1 MKLLPANLL
10 VAPILLALVAHL
22 SATTA
27 YAQVNIPLIIQES
40 HALGTSGVP
49 RSQDPVTVGIPLA
62 DSAGIRNASQLG
74 LAGTSAAQFRV
85 LGRWPSGNIKW
96 ILVDTLADVTA
107 GGQNARIALTSGS
120 GNFGGSDLAVDNGK
134 TITVNTGAASFV
146 LRKSN
151 FNLID
156 QAVLN
161 GKTLVTSGSSAGL
174 VVVGPSPG
182 MTVCPCPT
190 IYSSSN
196 DIGSNAVI
204 EENGPVR
211 AVIKATGQHLD
222 SDGHAYM
229 RFTVRL
235 HFYKNKS
242 FVKIVSSL
250 QNADYGSS
258 GTFAT
263 AYKGFAAY
271 EVRVTPALGDSRS
284 FSIGTSRS
292 PARGLVPS
300 NQDAFL
306 YQGYSN
312 KMEDCGWLTPD
323 TRARFAPRSYV
334 ARKLIKAQSC
344 QSTWSYAQEGYKVVR
359 GNEVIASGDRAQHPD
374 GWADL
379 EDSTGAGIEVGVNQL
394 AAYWPKALAFVAGG
408 NEVRIGIWPNQ
419 SVFGEGGQQYFQSW
433 PQYSLHTLYLN
444 FHSSKLSDPSAEFQT
459 FQSPLIARARI
470 SSYNDSG
477 AFFYPLLD
485 PKDEDN
491 YYRSLGV
498 KCCIEDYAAAKIYR
512 AYAWPN
518 GGGGNQEEMR
528 WADLMLWLQR
538 GFVGRYLDAS
548 NFYTFQ
554 IEQVFPHSDYNG
566 SERFHWRDISDS
578 ALALTVDGFPGQL
591 RSLNNDID
599 CDPGEKTC
607 GRNWIDVQHAHWYGM
622 IDYYFITGDE
632 FVKDAIEDGASD
644 VYGNP
649 KVGLVRNGTYWN
661 SRDIGAAL
669 MSDARLALF
678 YSAIGNSVAAD
689 RVFATAD
696 TILAKQVR
704 PELALSGYGDAAQGV
719 SRTRGVH
726 FGCCAGGEARF
737 AKPFEQGILSE
748 GLAEILKARGNA
760 WSEYDRT
767 SDLAYGI
774 ASFTLAEGWRT
785 NRDAPR
791 TVGCKNNT
799 GPAYEIFLD
808 KPNQPLLPSCSQTVW
823 FNFYNTAEYFGTG
836 DDWKAKFEQYLR
848 HLNLNGSFY
857 QEYGIIFPAAV
868 VGEAVHRS
876 EHRLVNVD
884 VKTTKTGGGSYSLS
898 WVVPAG
904 AERYRIKY
912 SNKEV
917 VKWLDFD
924 PETNTFGVDPS
935 THVPWFAA
943 SDVSNVPAPAT
954 AGTTQTFSVSNLDS
968 SQEFHFAMKAYVR
981 AAPDS
986 GNHK

>member
-1 MKLLPANLL
+1 MKLLRANLF
-10 VAPILLALVAHL
+10 VIPILLAIVAYL
-22 SATTA
+22 SAPA
-27 YAQVNIPLIIQES
+27 AVDAQVNIPLIVQES
-40 HALGTSGVP
+40 RVPGTSGIS

-62 DSAGIRNASQLG
+62 DSTAIHDVTRLG
-74 LAGTSAAQFRV
+74 LAGASAGQFRV

-96 ILVDTLADVTA
+96 ILMDTLADVTA
-107 GGQNARIALTSGS
+107 GGQNTRIALTNGS
-120 GNFGGSDLAVDNGK
+120 GNFGGPNLAIDSGK
-134 TITVNTGAASFV
+134 SITVNTGTASFG
-146 LRKSN
+146 LRKNN

-156 QAVLN
+156 QAVVY
-161 GKTLVTSGSSAGL
+161 GKTLVASGSSAGL

-182 MTVCPCPT
+182 MTVCPCST
-190 IYSSSN
+190 VYSSSN
-196 DIGSNAVI
+196 DPGSKVVI
-204 EENGPVR
+204 EENGPIR

-222 SDGHAYM
+222 SEGHAYM

-250 QNADYGSS
+250 QNADYGGS

-284 FSIGTSRS
+284 FSIGASRTF
-292 PARGLVPS
+292 ARSLVPV
-300 NQDAFL
+300 NDTFL

-312 KMEDCGWLTPD
+312 KMEDCGWITPD
-323 TRARFAPRSYV
+323 VRPRFAPRSYV

-359 GNEVIASGDRAQHPD
+359 GNEVMASGDRAQYPE

-394 AAYWPKALAFVAGG
+394 AAYWPKSLAVVAGAT
-408 NEVRIGIWPNQ
+408 EMRIGIWPNQ
-419 SVFGEGGQQYFQSW
+419 SQFGEGGQQYFQSW
-433 PQYSLHTLYLN
+433 PQYSLHTLFLS
-444 FHSSKLSDPSAEFQT
+444 FHGSKLSDPGAEFQKL
-459 FQSPLIARARI
+459 QSPLIARAHI
-470 SSYNDSG
+470 SSYNDSA

-485 PKDEDN
+485 PKEEDN
-491 YYRSLGV
+491 YYRSLGI
-498 KCCIEDYAAAKIYR
+498 KCCVGDYAAPKVYR
-512 AYAWPN
+512 AYAWAS

-554 IEQVFPHSDYNG
+554 IEQVFPRSDYNG

-578 ALALTVDGFPGQL
+578 ALALTVDGFPGQV

-599 CDPGEKTC
+599 CDPGEKAC

-622 IDYYFITGDE
+622 IDYYFLTGDE
-632 FVKDAIEDGASD
+632 FVKDTIEDGAND
-644 VYGNP
+644 IYGNP
-649 KVGLVRNGTYWN
+649 KVGLVKNGTYWN

-669 MSDARLALF
+669 MSNARLALF
-678 YSAIGNSVAAD
+678 YSAVGNSAASD
-689 RVFATAD
+689 RAFATAD
-696 TILAKQVR
+696 TILAKQVG
-704 PELALSGYGDAAQGV
+704 PELTLSGYGNAAQGV

-726 FGCCAGGEARF
+726 FGCCSGGEARF

-748 GLAEILKARGNA
+748 GLAEILKARGNT
-760 WSEYDRT
+760 WSDYDRN
-767 SDLAYGI
+767 SDLANGI
-774 ASFTLAEGWRT
+774 AGFTLTEGWRT
-785 NRDAPR
+785 NRDAPH

-799 GPAYEIFLD
+799 GPAYEMFLD

-823 FNFYNTAEYFGTG
+823 FNFYNLAEYFGP
-836 DDWKAKFEQYLR
+836 DADLKAKFAQYLR
-848 HLNLNGSFY
+848 HLNLNGTFY
-857 QEYGIIFPAAV
+857 QEYGLIFPGAV
-868 VGEAVHRS
+868 IAEVLHLS
-876 EHRLVNVD
+876 NHRLMNVD
-884 VKTTKTGGGSYSLS
+884 VKATKTGTGYSLS

-912 SNKEV
+912 SNKEIID
-917 VKWLDFD
+917 WLNFD
-924 PETNTFGVDPS
+924 PETNAFRVDPS

-943 SDVSNVPAPAT
+943 SDVANAPAPAA
-954 AGTTQTFSVSNLDS
+954 AGSTQTFSVGNVDS
-968 SQEFHFAMKAYVR
+968 PGEAHFAMKAYVR
-981 AAPDS
+981 AAAENGTS
-986 GNHK
+986 K

>member
-1 MKLLPANLL
+1 MKLLRAKLL
-10 VAPILLALVAHL
+10 VAPIFLAVVAYL
-22 SATTA
+22 SAPAMA
-27 YAQVNIPLIIQES
+27 YAQTNIPLIIQES
-40 HALGTSGVP
+40 RVPGTSGVP
-49 RSQDPVTVGIPLA
+49 RSQDPVSVGLPLA
-62 DSAGIRNASQLG
+62 DSAAIRDATQLG
-74 LAGTSAAQFRV
+74 LAGTSAGQFRV

-107 GGQNARIALTSGS
+107 GGQDTRIALTNGS
-120 GNFGGSDLAVDNGK
+120 GNFGGADLAVDGGK
-134 TITVNTGAASFV
+134 TIAVNTGAASFV
-146 LRKSN
+146 LRKSR

-156 QAVLN
+156 QAVVN
-161 GKTLVTSGSSAGL
+161 GKTIVASGSSAGL

-182 MTVCPCPT
+182 ITVCPCST

-196 DIGSNAVI
+196 DPASKVVI

-211 AVIKATGQHLD
+211 TVIKATGQHFD

-271 EVRVTPALGDSRS
+271 EVRVTPTLGDNRS
-284 FSIGTSRS
+284 FSIGTSHT
-292 PARGLVPS
+292 PAKGTVAA

-306 YQGYSN
+306 FQGYSN
-312 KMEDCGWLTPD
+312 KMEDCGWVTPD

-334 ARKLIKAQSC
+334 ARKLIKPQSC

-359 GNEVIASGDRAQHPD
+359 GNEVMASGDRAQYPE

-379 EDSTGAGIEVGVNQL
+379 QDSTGVGIEIGVNQL
-394 AAYWPKALAFVAGG
+394 AAYWPKSLAFTAGG
-408 NEVRIGIWPNQ
+408 AEVRIGIWPNQ
-419 SVFGEGGQQYFQSW
+419 SQFGEGGQQYFQSW
-433 PQYSLHTLYLN
+433 PQYSLHTLFLN
-444 FHSSKLSDPSAEFQT
+444 FHGSKLPDPAAEFQK
-459 FQSPLIARARI
+459 FQAPLIARVHV

-477 AFFYPLLD
+477 ALFYPLLET
-485 PKDEDN
+485 KEEDN

-498 KCCIEDYAAAKIYR
+498 KCCIEDNSAPKVYR
-512 AYAWPN
+512 TYAWAS

-548 NFYTFQ
+548 HFYAFQ
-554 IEQVFPHSDYNG
+554 VEQVFPRSDYNG
-566 SERFHWRDISDS
+566 AERFHWRDISDS
-578 ALALTVDGFPGQL
+578 ASSLTVDGFPGSV

-599 CDPGEKTC
+599 CDSGEKAC

-622 IDYYFITGDE
+622 IDYYFLTGDE

-644 VYGNP
+644 IYGNP
-649 KVGLVRNGTYWN
+649 KIGLVKNGTYWN

-678 YSAIGNSVAAD
+678 YSDLGNSADAD
-689 RVFATAD
+689 RAFSTAD
-696 TILAKQVR
+696 VILTKQVR
-704 PELALSGYGDAAQGV
+704 PELTLSGYGNATQGV

-748 GLAEILKARGNA
+748 GFAEILKAHGNT
-760 WSEYDRT
+760 WSAYDQT
-767 SDLAYGI
+767 SDLADGV
-774 ASFTLAEGWRT
+774 AGFTLTEGWRT
-785 NRDAPR
+785 NREAPDA
-791 TVGCKNNT
+791 VGCKNNT
-799 GPAYEIFLD
+799 GPAYEMFLD

-823 FNFYNTAEYFGTG
+823 FNFYNMAEYFGAAG
-836 DDWKAKFEQYLR
+836 DWKAKFEQYLR
-848 HLNLNGSFY
+848 HLNLNGTFY

-868 VGEAVHRS
+868 IGQALHPDKR
-876 EHRLVNVD
+876 RLVSVE
-884 VKTTKTGGGSYSLS
+884 VKATKTGSGYSLS

-912 SNKEV
+912 SNNEIV
-917 VKWLDFD
+917 DWLNFD
-924 PETNTFGVDPS
+924 PETNKFGVDPS

-943 SDVSNVPAPAT
+943 SDVTNAPAPAA
-954 AGTTQTFSVSNLDS
+954 AGTTQTFSVGNIDS
-968 SQEFHFAMKAYVR
+968 QGEVHFAIRAYVR
-981 AAPDS
+981 AAAEN
-986 GNHK
+986 GNSK